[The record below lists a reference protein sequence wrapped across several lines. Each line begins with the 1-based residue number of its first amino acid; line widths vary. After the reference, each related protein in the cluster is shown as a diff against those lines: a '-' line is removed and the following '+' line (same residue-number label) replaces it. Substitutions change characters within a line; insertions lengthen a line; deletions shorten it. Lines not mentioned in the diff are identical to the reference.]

1 MMSTVQKFLIK
12 AGATIAFASMFTFG
26 NMSDA
31 SAQEMSADNWEPRTV
46 SEISSEIA
54 AQKENQDGNDAV
66 EYTFQWG
73 DTLWGV
79 SKATDVSIDKLAKV
93 NDIDNRSMI
102 QVDTKIYLS
111 GDSSIISV
119 ENNDEVVSYDVSE
132 EEVVETETP
141 KEVQESVKEEVVE
154 EEVVT
159 EATPEATETTEA
171 TEATEPA
178 ETTAPEATPSEEVS
192 TSSSEEQASAQSGRT
207 VSVEAT
213 AYSLNQPELG
223 NITYSGIDLRQ
234 NPNVIA
240 VDPSF
245 IPLGS
250 RINVPGYGEFIA
262 GDTGGAIKGNRIDIH
277 MTDIQQALQFGR
289 RSIEVQIIE

>member
-1 MMSTVQKFLIK
+1 MSTVQKFLIK

-26 NMSDA
+26 NTSDA

-54 AQKENQDGNDAV
+54 AQKENQDGNDAI

-141 KEVQESVKEEVVE
+141 QEVQESVKEEVVE
-154 EEVVT
+154 EEAVT
-159 EATPEATETTEA
+159 EETPEATETTE
-171 TEATEPA
+171 PA
-178 ETTAPEATPSEEVS
+178 ETTPEAPSEEVS
-192 TSSSEEQASAQSGRT
+192 TSSSETQTSAQSGRT

>member
-1 MMSTVQKFLIK
+1 MSTVQKFLIK

-54 AQKENQDGNDAV
+54 AQKQNQDGNDAV

-141 KEVQESVKEEVVE
+141 KEVQESVKEEVV
-154 EEVVT
+154 T
-159 EATPEATETTEA
+159 EATPEATEATET

>member
-171 TEATEPA
+171 TEPA

>member
-1 MMSTVQKFLIK
+1 MSTVQKFLIK

-26 NMSDA
+26 NTSDA

-54 AQKENQDGNDAV
+54 AQKENQDGNDAI

-141 KEVQESVKEEVVE
+141 QEVQESVKEEVVE
-154 EEVVT
+154 EEAVT
-159 EATPEATETTEA
+159 EETPEATETT
-171 TEATEPA
+171 
-178 ETTAPEATPSEEVS
+178 APEAPSEDVS
-192 TSSSEEQASAQSGRT
+192 TSSSEAQASAQSGRT

>member
-1 MMSTVQKFLIK
+1 MSTVQKFLIK

-54 AQKENQDGNDAV
+54 AQKQNQDGNDAV

-141 KEVQESVKEEVVE
+141 KEVQESVKEEVV
-154 EEVVT
+154 T
-159 EATPEATETTEA
+159 EATPEATKATET

>member
-12 AGATIAFASMFTFG
+12 AGTTIAFASMFTFG

-171 TEATEPA
+171 TEPA

>member
-1 MMSTVQKFLIK
+1 MSTVQKFLIK

-141 KEVQESVKEEVVE
+141 KEVQESVKEEVV
-154 EEVVT
+154 T
-159 EATPEATETTEA
+159 EATPEATET

>member
-171 TEATEPA
+171 TEPA

-250 RINVPGYGEFIA
+250 KINVPGYGEFIA

>member
-1 MMSTVQKFLIK
+1 MSTVQKFLIK

-26 NMSDA
+26 NTSDA

-54 AQKENQDGNDAV
+54 AQKENQDGNDAI

-141 KEVQESVKEEVVE
+141 QEVQESVKEEVVE
-154 EEVVT
+154 EEAVT
-159 EATPEATETTEA
+159 EETPEATETT
-171 TEATEPA
+171 
-178 ETTAPEATPSEEVS
+178 APEAPSEDIS
-192 TSSSEEQASAQSGRT
+192 TSSSEAQASAQSGRT